1 MRKFLISALVLST
14 VVGVAP
20 AAANHGGY
28 HSDRG
33 HGQHAGWNRGGPSR
47 QAINE
52 LIRDLRR
59 AENGIQRSVQRRII
73 SRREAAGLRREAN
86 QIERRLHLASR
97 NGINGREFA
106 SLRTQVNR
114 LEQRLRMERRDRDGR
129 RYSAMKGGRRE
140 LTRRPSPL

>member
-1 MRKFLISALVLST
+1 MRKFLIPALVLST

-52 LIRDLRR
+52 LIRDLNRVEIRIERSAERR
-59 AENGIQRSVQRRII
+59 VI
-73 SRREAAGLRREAN
+73 SPREAFSLRREAN
-86 QIERRLHLASR
+86 QIERQLQRASR
-97 NGINGREFA
+97 NGISGREFGM
-106 SLRTQVNR
+106 LRSQVNR
-114 LEQRLRMERRDRDGR
+114 IEQRLRIERQDRDGR
-129 RYSAMKGGRRE
+129 RY
-140 LTRRPSPL
+140 